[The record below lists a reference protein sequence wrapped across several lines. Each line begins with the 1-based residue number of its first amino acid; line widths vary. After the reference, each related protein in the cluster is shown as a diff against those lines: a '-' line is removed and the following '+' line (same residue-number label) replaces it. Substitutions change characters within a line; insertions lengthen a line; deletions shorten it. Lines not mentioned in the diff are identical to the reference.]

1 MQNRVTLV
9 SALAVIVPLLL
20 VLIAVVVLAPS
31 QPAAPGAAMPA
42 ELAPTSA
49 SASQSSAA
57 PPPAVAPTAAPGAA
71 LPAELAPTSASA
83 SQSSAAPPPAAA
95 TTAAPVPK
103 PRPSGSA
110 APGFDG
116 GGAWINSEPLELEK
130 LSAQGKV
137 VLVDFWTFGCYNCR
151 NTLPYIKQWWEKY
164 KDQGLVIVGV
174 HTPEFDSERVLENVQ
189 EAVQRDGI
197 GWPVVQDND
206 YTIWRAYGNHYWPR
220 FYLIDERGQIIY
232 DHIGEG
238 AYEQTDAQIAAALA
252 AAKGQ

>member
-1 MQNRVTLV
+1 MQSRVTLV
-9 SALAVIVPLLL
+9 SALAVIVPVLL
-20 VLIAVVVLAPS
+20 VLFAVVMLAKPQRS
-31 QPAAPGAAMPA
+31 APAAGDAMPA
-42 ELAPTSA
+42 ELAPA
-49 SASQSSAA
+49 SAGDSQNRAA
-57 PPPAVAPTAAPGAA
+57 QPPAAAAPTAAPA
-71 LPAELAPTSASA
+71 
-83 SQSSAAPPPAAA
+83 
-95 TTAAPVPK
+95 PK
-103 PRPSGSA
+103 PRPSGPA

-116 GGAWINSEPLELEK
+116 GGAWINSEPLK
-130 LSAQGKV
+130 LSELGAQGKI
-137 VLVDFWTFGCYNCR
+137 VLVDFWTFECYNCR
-151 NTLPYIKQWWEKY
+151 NTLPYVKQWWEKY

-174 HTPEFDSERVLENVQ
+174 HTPEFASERVLENVQ

-252 AAKGQ
+252 ARAQ